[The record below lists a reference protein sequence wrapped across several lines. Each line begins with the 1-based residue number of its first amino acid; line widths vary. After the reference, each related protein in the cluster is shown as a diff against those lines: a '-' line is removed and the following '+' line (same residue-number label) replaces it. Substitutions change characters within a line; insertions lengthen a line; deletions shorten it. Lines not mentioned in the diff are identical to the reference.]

1 MVSFYVTNQ
10 NGRPSIKRT
19 KKKEEEEFQTMK
31 IAKSPIAIR
40 TRPKHQ
46 RRSLSSSS
54 NEERAI
60 NKNYPLQKK
69 KSTKKKNPPINKSS
83 ADLLPSRQKK

>member
-60 NKNYPLQKK
+60 NKNYPVPLQKK
-69 KSTKKKNPPINKSS
+69 NQQKKKTSP
-83 ADLLPSRQKK
+83 